1 MRGRLGLTWTLF
13 SLCPARASAHLLTTR
28 KRAAVLPAAV
38 VRSIRGARRMRI
50 QLHGLVAGTPI
61 FFCQAS
67 LALPLSGVLMG
78 VAPARFP
85 FAGQYS
91 VRETNAQP
99 APATGLFKG
108 FGTLSQQAKTDF
120 RRTRRKSALSICG
133 NKCTACYG
141 CTEFGTIVVSSVTI
155 HSFCMSSKS
164 KQEASNGTTNHQS
177 HKSVPLFN
185 PDNRIHTPS
194 TTSTNRATSLP

>member
-1 MRGRLGLTWTLF
+1 MRGRLGLIWTLF
-13 SLCPARASAHLLTTR
+13 SLCPARANAHLLTTR

-38 VRSIRGARRMRI
+38 VRSIREARRMRI
-50 QLHGLVAGTPI
+50 ELHGLVAGTPI

-67 LALPLSGVLMG
+67 LALPLSSVLMG

-120 RRTRRKSALSICG
+120 RRRRRKSVLSICG
-133 NKCTACYG
+133 NKCTACKLG
-141 CTEFGTIVVSSVTI
+141 EG
-155 HSFCMSSKS
+155 
-164 KQEASNGTTNHQS
+164 
-177 HKSVPLFN
+177 
-185 PDNRIHTPS
+185 S
-194 TTSTNRATSLP
+194 TMGIERWSALCYTLSGSIRQNDILVNT

>member
-1 MRGRLGLTWTLF
+1 MDR
-13 SLCPARASAHLLTTR
+13 AHLLTTR

-38 VRSIRGARRMRI
+38 VRSIREARRMRI

-67 LALPLSGVLMG
+67 LALPLSSVLMG

-120 RRTRRKSALSICG
+120 RRRRRKSVLSICG
-133 NKCTACYG
+133 NKCTACKLG
-141 CTEFGTIVVSSVTI
+141 EG
-155 HSFCMSSKS
+155 
-164 KQEASNGTTNHQS
+164 
-177 HKSVPLFN
+177 
-185 PDNRIHTPS
+185 S
-194 TTSTNRATSLP
+194 TMGIERWSALCYTLSGSIRQNDILVNT